1 MPLMSYCK
9 KCKMEV
15 PPQSLCPHCGGK
27 LTKSAQRLSWMY
39 ERRPVTDWFA
49 WNGVLR
55 IAIPVFL
62 LVFVAT
68 VLAEAAADGAAGV
81 ILIFTQGFFWQM
93 MQLLGV
99 LLLAT
104 LLVLWLQGKEAL
116 YYVIDSK
123 GVSRYTY
130 LYHPSRLQLYA
141 HLISGQQMEA
151 LQSKLP
157 QPTPEGA
164 VCVQFY
170 ALNWQDAERA
180 KYWPETHTLLLY
192 KPFWWQAI
200 CLHCTETEYTEAE
213 TMIRTKLTRK
223 KRKPRKKKRKP

>member
-9 KCKMEV
+9 KCKVEV

-27 LTKSAQRLSWMY
+27 LAKSAQRLSWMW
-39 ERRPVTDWFA
+39 ERKPVADWFA

-62 LVFVAT
+62 LVFIAT
-68 VLAEAAADGAAGV
+68 VLAEAVADGAAGV

-104 LLVLWLQGKEAL
+104 LLVLWLQKKETL
-116 YYVIDSK
+116 YYIVDSK

-130 LYHPSRLQLYA
+130 LYQPNWLQIYA
-141 HLISGQQMEA
+141 HFMSEQQIEE
-151 LQSKLP
+151 LQKKLP
-157 QPTPEGA
+157 QPTPEHA
-164 VCVQFY
+164 VCVQY
-170 ALNWQDAERA
+170 CVLNWQDVERA

-200 CLHCTETEYTEAE
+200 CVHCKETEYAEVE
-213 TMIRTKLTRK
+213 TMIRTKLSRK
-223 KRKPRKKKRKP
+223 KRKTAKMKR